1 MKLLWSMDIGKTLE
15 ANGICI
21 GNLIQMLINCIN
33 ILHFWWLVFWGDEPY
48 IVKKYLA
55 AVSRWFWSLIQSCN
69 CHDLAWNKSFLNP
82 KRFFTPHSPSC
93 FLVHPFLTIMF
104 AILPGPNFSF
114 LQLAIVLPLWS
125 RSFTDP
131 SPWSVDWTSKY
142 TSPSRSTTLN
152 QILVDD
158 SFQEIKHF
166 TCSLH
171 HSLSAWAQC
180 SLSANIFL
188 SASECPVVL
197 ELLEPQ

>member
-1 MKLLWSMDIGKTLE
+1 MFWTWTLHCEEISCSSFQMILVLDTELQLSWPGLKQEFFFNSKT
-15 ANGICI
+15 
-21 GNLIQMLINCIN
+21 
-33 ILHFWWLVFWGDEPY
+33 
-48 IVKKYLA
+48 
-55 AVSRWFWSLIQSCN
+55 
-69 CHDLAWNKSFLNP
+69 
-82 KRFFTPHSPSC
+82 FFTPHSPSC
-93 FLVHPFLTIMF
+93 FLVQPFLTIMF